1 MLPVH
6 TQSTQVEYGDA
17 DRCLLQEGKQLTQ
30 EETEQTVG
38 KGPAHRQELHNNT
51 HTHTFLTGQHHSTHW
66 WCVINGSGDILVAVI
81 SITLNI
87 LTETQ
92 HALFMYP

>member
-1 MLPVH
+1 MLGVLPVH
-6 TQSTQVEYGDA
+6 TQSTQVKYGDA

-51 HTHTFLTGQHHSTHW
+51 HSHTPRSIYKTHTALH
-66 WCVINGSGDILVAVI
+66 CVDNV
-81 SITLNI
+81 
-87 LTETQ
+87 
-92 HALFMYP
+92 